1 MDGATRGQAVRPI
14 KRGRGGA
21 VSSSA
26 AFGRKLAGAAG
37 LFKPAEHDEGSE
49 GDTSDGGD
57 AGNRAMSAKRLGKR
71 PAAAAS
77 SSRNEEISF
86 SRDGSVVDGDA
97 EAARK
102 SRFEVTVTENRYQAV
117 STAYPLLCLSRGKWL
132 RVRHSLNRIERK
144 NAVMQSLRDSS
155 PIPSSQSDSMRLS
168 PSMALARICVP
179 NSRGRSANFR
189 RMSINGNSCGAD
201 HSTLAGSIR

>member
-1 MDGATRGQAVRPI
+1 MDGATRGGQAARPI

-21 VSSSA
+21 SSSA
-26 AFGRKLAGAAG
+26 AFARKLAGAAG

-57 AGNRAMSAKRLGKR
+57 AGSGLSAKRLGKR

-117 STAYPLLCLSRGKWL
+117 STAYPLLCVNRGKRL

-144 NAVMQSLRDSS
+144 NAVMQSLRDSFL
-155 PIPSSQSDSMRLS
+155 IPSSQSDSMKLS
-168 PSMALARICVP
+168 PSMALARICAQ
-179 NSRGRSANFR
+179 NSRGRSASFR

-201 HSTLAGSIR
+201 QPTLAGSIR